1 MQIRTRIAPSPTGTL
16 HIGTARTALFSWL
29 FARQNKGE
37 FVLRIEDTDLERSD
51 PRFEKDIIDGLRW
64 LGIDWDNKTPY
75 RQSERLQLYEGY
87 LKKLLDEKKVFYC
100 PHSEEDLAREREEQ
114 MGRKEA
120 PRHVCEFREGGVET
134 GIIRFK
140 NDFNGDITFND
151 MIRGEINFAATLL
164 GDFSLAKNLKA
175 PLYNF
180 AVVIDDY
187 EMQISHVI
195 RGEDHI
201 PNTPKQ
207 ILIQRALNIPA
218 PRYAHL
224 PLILGKDRSK
234 MSKRDGATSINEY
247 KKDGY
252 VADALINFI
261 ALLGWHGREDRE
273 IFTREELVMEFSFER
288 VQKGG
293 AVFDIDKLNWMNKEY
308 VKLMDQQNIAR
319 EASDFLP
326 EEWREI
332 IKNNEKLWMRIIDLV
347 KERIVKFGDVPEYV
361 DYFFQMPFYPKEM
374 LAWKGK
380 QSHSDILRHLNKIN
394 ELADTIAEND
404 FTKENLEKELMPYA
418 EKEGRGDVLWPF
430 RVSLCGKQ
438 YSPGPFEIAAVLGKS
453 EVLTRVKSA
462 MALLSD

>member
-1 MQIRTRIAPSPTGTL
+1 MPIRTRIAPSPTGML

-64 LGIDWDNKTPY
+64 LGLDWDNKILY
-75 RQSERLQLYEGY
+75 RQSERLPLYEGY
-87 LKKLLDEKKVFYC
+87 LKKLLDEKKAFYC
-100 PHSEEDLAREREEQ
+100 PHGEEELSREREEQ
-114 MGRKEA
+114 MGRKDA
-120 PRHVCEFREGGVET
+120 PRHVCAMREGGADA

-140 NDFNGDITFND
+140 NDFAGDIKFHD
-151 MIRGEINFAATLL
+151 MIRGEISFAASLL

-207 ILIQRALNIPA
+207 ILIQRALNIAA
-218 PRYAHL
+218 PQYAHL

-273 IFTREELVMEFSFER
+273 IFSREELVEEFSFER

-308 VKLMDQQNIAR
+308 IKSMEEKSVAK
-319 EASDFLP
+319 EALDFLP
-326 EEWREI
+326 AEWREI
-332 IKNNEKLWMRIIDLV
+332 IKNNEKLWTRIMDLV

-361 DYFFQMPFYPKEM
+361 DYFFKAPFYPKEM

-380 QSHSDILRHLNKIN
+380 QSSSDILRHLKQIN
-394 ELADTIAEND
+394 EIAGTIADYD
-404 FTKENLEKELMPYA
+404 FTKENLEVKLMPYA

-438 YSPGPFEIAAVLGKS
+438 HSPGPFEMAAVLGKS
-453 EVLTRVKSA
+453 EVLERIRSA
-462 MALLSD
+462 VALLSD

>member
-1 MQIRTRIAPSPTGTL
+1 MQIRTRIAPSPTGML
-16 HIGTARTALFSWL
+16 HVGTARTALFSWL
-29 FARQNKGE
+29 FAKQNKGE
-37 FVLRIEDTDLERSD
+37 FVLRVEDTDLERSD

-64 LGIDWDNKTPY
+64 LGIDWDNKTLY
-75 RQSERLQLYEGY
+75 RQSERLELYEKF
-87 LKKLLDEKKVFYC
+87 LKKLLEEKKAFYC
-100 PHSEEDLAREREEQ
+100 SHSEEELAREREEQ
-114 MGRKEA
+114 MKRKDA
-120 PRHVCEFREGGVET
+120 PRHICEWREGGANT
-134 GIIRFK
+134 GIIRLK
-140 NDFNGDITFND
+140 NNFDGDIKFND
-151 MIRGEINFAATLL
+151 MIRGEISFKASLL
-164 GDFSLAKNLKA
+164 GDFSLAKHLQA

-207 ILIQRALNIPA
+207 VLIQQALNIPA

-273 IFTREELVMEFSFER
+273 IFSREELVAEFSFER
-288 VQKGG
+288 IQKGG

-308 VKLMDQQNIAR
+308 IKSMDARDVAKIA
-319 EASDFLP
+319 ADFLP
-326 EEWREI
+326 TEWREI
-332 IKNNEKLWMRIIDLV
+332 IKNNEKLWTRIIDLV
-347 KERIVKFGDVPEYV
+347 RDRIVKFSDVPEFV
-361 DYFFQMPFYPKEM
+361 DYFFQNPFYPKEM
-374 LAWKGK
+374 LRWKGK
-380 QSHSDILRHLNKIN
+380 QNASDIVRHLNKIN
-394 ELADTIAEND
+394 DLADSVLDSN
-404 FTKENLEKELMPYA
+404 FTKENLEKEIMPYA

-438 YSPGPFEIAAVLGKS
+438 HSPGPFEMAAVLGRS

-462 MALLSD
+462 VALFG